1 MDANLRSDPPNW
13 RLHPKWLGNSKFIE
27 YMEQQID
34 LYFDMNTSETSASTR
49 WEAFKAFIRG
59 QIISYTK
66 TKSKLCNQKLNLLDS
81 KLKDLEKRQFQNQI
95 NDTKID
101 QEILFLRAQYEEMSA
116 SRVASSMMKL
126 KQSYYDQGEK
136 PGKLLAWRIKQL
148 QSESAINS
156 IQEEGGDI
164 TTDPVKINNAFKDFF
179 SSLYSLEY
187 TEDRKQQETFLNEIK
202 ILKISNEVKYNLEAD
217 LSEEEVLSAIE
228 NLRGGRTPGP
238 DGIPI
243 DFYKKFKKKLASPIL
258 NMIKESYQQG
268 VLPPSL
274 RGELIMLL
282 LKPNKLKTKCES
294 YRPISL
300 LNSDTKILSKILA
313 KRLENVL
320 PNIVDRDQNGFVKGR
335 QGFHNV
341 RMLFHILHHKK
352 GSPDTAILSLDAEKA
367 FDRVEWPFL
376 WEVLQRF
383 GFGEVFCSWIKLLYT
398 HPTAEVLTNG
408 IISRPF
414 KVNRGTRQG
423 CPLSPLLFLL
433 VIEPFAIAVRDESN
447 ICGIRI
453 GSITHCISL
462 YADDV
467 LLFLTE
473 LSQSIPALLNLIKR
487 FGKFSGYKINQSKSS
502 ILFLNQEEKSK

>member
-1 MDANLRSDPPNW
+1 MSREVKLKITSWNCRGLNSITKLKQVMLRLQQLQCKIVFLQETHLRSEDIIRVRRRWPGQVFSASHSSHARGVIILIHKSIPFQMSEVKYDTVGRYVIIKGTLLSETLNLINVYGPNTDNAAFFTNLFLTISSLQGHYIMGGDFNCTLDPGKDRSSEVDRSHNQTRKVLKSFINDLNLIDIWRNQKPTDIQFSCYSSTHKTHSRIDYFLISAPLLSKIQDCWYDSMVLSDHASISLIYMDANLRSDPPNW

-179 SSLYSLEY
+179 SSLYSSEY

-202 ILKISNEVKYNLEAD
+202 IPKISNEVKYNLEAD
-217 LSEEEVLSAIE
+217 LSEEEVLSAI
-228 NLRGGRTPGP
+228 
-238 DGIPI
+238 
-243 DFYKKFKKKLASPIL
+243 
-258 NMIKESYQQG
+258 
-268 VLPPSL
+268 
-274 RGELIMLL
+274 
-282 LKPNKLKTKCES
+282 
-294 YRPISL
+294 
-300 LNSDTKILSKILA
+300 
-313 KRLENVL
+313 
-320 PNIVDRDQNGFVKGR
+320 
-335 QGFHNV
+335 
-341 RMLFHILHHKK
+341 
-352 GSPDTAILSLDAEKA
+352 
-367 FDRVEWPFL
+367 
-376 WEVLQRF
+376 
-383 GFGEVFCSWIKLLYT
+383 
-398 HPTAEVLTNG
+398 
-408 IISRPF
+408 
-414 KVNRGTRQG
+414 
-423 CPLSPLLFLL
+423 
-433 VIEPFAIAVRDESN
+433 
-447 ICGIRI
+447 
-453 GSITHCISL
+453 
-462 YADDV
+462 
-467 LLFLTE
+467 
-473 LSQSIPALLNLIKR
+473 
-487 FGKFSGYKINQSKSS
+487 
-502 ILFLNQEEKSK
+502 